1 MLTQE
6 ASPYFQVR
14 CFVPQHDRQNKSCV
28 TNQMLITKQ
37 HIQSLI
43 PQRPPFVMIDSVLA
57 FSDTGTTTGFTI
69 GADNIFVEYG
79 VFKEPGLVE
88 NIAQTAAARAGY
100 VSQTENKPVEVG
112 YIGSVNNLQVFAL
125 PNAGDELI
133 TEITI
138 ENQIFDVTLISGKIT
153 CKGVLMAQCRMKI
166 FINKMK
172 DPA

>member
-1 MLTQE
+1 MSSKVKLLN
-6 ASPYFQVR
+6 PYTLNSLNSK
-14 CFVPQHDRQNKSCV
+14 QHIYIS
-28 TNQMLITKQ
+28 MLIAKQ
-37 HIQSLI
+37 HIQFLI
-43 PQRPPFVMIDSVLA
+43 PQRPPFVMIDSLLA
-57 FSDTGTTTGFTI
+57 FSDTGTITGFTI
-69 GADNIFVEYG
+69 EADNIFVENG

-100 VSQTENKPVEVG
+100 VSQKENKPVEVG

-125 PNAGDELI
+125 PNTGDELI

-153 CKGVLMAQCRMKI
+153 CKGRLMAQCRMKI